1 MKKFAVLLAVIIFTG
16 ISATSF
22 AQKNRTLSKGFSI
35 NLIAGI
41 PSTNYGLPSDSHID
55 SEDKYGLLGGL
66 QIGSRWYF
74 SPSDKFGVGLMVNWF
89 DITAAFKSTTN
100 SLYTMA
106 RVTVDFS
113 LLEVGPVATL
123 ALTDDFAVD
132 AYYNL
137 RPTGLATVFA
147 YSSDS
152 GDYDESE
159 GYAGFGISHAVGTAF
174 RWKVLSIGAE
184 YVVGKIKCEDTD
196 TETTYEPE
204 KFMLNN
210 FRIML
215 GVKF

>member
-1 MKKFAVLLAVIIFTG
+1 MKKTLVLLAVIIFTG
-16 ISATSF
+16 ITATSF

-41 PSTNYGLPSDSHID
+41 PSTNYGLPSDSNID
-55 SEDKYGLLGGL
+55 SEQKYGPLVGL

-74 SPSDKFGVGLMVNWF
+74 SPGDKFGVGLMVNWF
-89 DITAAFKSTTN
+89 DITAAYKSTT
-100 SLYTMA
+100 SPLYKMD
-106 RVTVDFS
+106 RVTVDVT
-113 LLEVGPVATL
+113 LLEVGPVATF
-123 ALTDDFAVD
+123 ALTDDIAID

-152 GDYDESE
+152 GDYDESDA
-159 GYAGFGISHAVGTAF
+159 YAGFGVSHALGTAF

-184 YVVGKIKCEDTD
+184 YVVGKIKCENTD
-196 TETTYEPE
+196 TEATYEPE
-204 KFMLNN
+204 KFMVNN